1 VQIRIRGVEKQRGE
15 SVPRGFLQVALD
27 KEPELSPNESGRREL
42 ADWIASPQ
50 NPLTA
55 RVFVNRVWAWL
66 FGTGLVRT
74 VDNFGTTGE
83 KPSHPE
89 LLDYLATRFVAEG
102 WDVKKLIREVVLSR
116 TWQLAVRDSNQ
127 SYVAGNQSPADPEN
141 RLFAHANRRRLDAE
155 QIRDTLLTVGA
166 QLKLD
171 YLGPNIGGAGE
182 IDANTTAAQNTEY
195 NYVYND
201 TRRSVYTPAFRNK
214 RLELFEVFD
223 FGDIN
228 STMGQ
233 RNVSTVAPQ
242 ALYMLNHPFVVEQAK
257 RAAERSVTLEG
268 SDDDRIVDAFRQ
280 TLGRR
285 PSPAEIEKCRRFLAS
300 GPAGNVELWTLLH
313 QTLFACVDF
322 RYLD

>member
-1 VQIRIRGVEKQRGE
+1 MTVALRGE
-15 SVPRGFLQVALD
+15 QPAL
-27 KEPELSPNESGRREL
+27 PSNASGRREL
-42 ADWIASPQ
+42 ADWIASAE

-55 RVFVNRVWAWL
+55 RVFVNRVWTWL

-74 VDNFGTTGE
+74 VHNFGTTGE

-89 LLDYLATRFVAEG
+89 LLDYLALRFIEQG
-102 WDVKKLIREVVLSR
+102 WSVKRLVREIVLSR
-116 TWQLAVRDSNQ
+116 TWQQAV
-127 SYVAGNQSPADPEN
+127 ATPAANDLDN

-155 QIRDTLLTVGA
+155 QIRDTILSVSG

-171 YLGPNIGGAGE
+171 LYGLNIGGAGD
-182 IDANTTAAQNTEY
+182 IDANNFSAQNTEY
-195 NYVYND
+195 GYVFAD

-228 STMGQ
+228 ASIGQ

-242 ALYMLNHPFVVEQAK
+242 ALYLLNHSFVVEQSRA
-257 RAAERSVTLEG
+257 AAERTLA
-268 SDDDRIVDAFRQ
+268 STDDDDARITGAFRR
-280 TLGRR
+280 TLGRA
-285 PSPAEIEKCRRFLAS
+285 PTAAELEKCRSFLGANAS
-300 GPAGNVELWTLLH
+300 LEAWAQLH
-313 QTLFACVDF
+313 QTLFATLDF